1 MHLVLLLKGQVRE
14 SHMPLKDPS
23 GKHQILFCYQQLISI
38 FQALAAG
45 YVVH

>member
-1 MHLVLLLKGQVRE
+1 MHLVLLLKGQVRG

-23 GKHQILFCYQQLISI
+23 GKHQIHFCYQQLISI